1 MDKAWVDILV
11 KIAVEVV
18 DIIANMLKDDKEG
31 KKDDGNPTSMQC
43 CGLGGR
49 RSLMFA

>member
-1 MDKAWVDILV
+1 MDKAWIDLIV

-31 KKDDGNPTSMQC
+31 KIDDGKGTSKE
-43 CGLGGR
+43 G
-49 RSLMFA
+49 SKS

>member
-31 KKDDGNPTSMQC
+31 KKDDGKGTAKEGSK
-43 CGLGGR
+43 
-49 RSLMFA
+49 S

>member
-31 KKDDGNPTSMQC
+31 KKDEPKGTSKKK
-43 CGLGGR
+43 
-49 RSLMFA
+49 

>member
-1 MDKAWVDILV
+1 VDILV

-31 KKDDGNPTSMQC
+31 KKDDGKGTAKE
-43 CGLGGR
+43 GGK
-49 RSLMFA
+49 S

>member
-31 KKDDGNPTSMQC
+31 KKDDGKGTAKE
-43 CGLGGR
+43 GGK
-49 RSLMFA
+49 S

>member
-1 MDKAWVDILV
+1 MDKAWIDLIV

-31 KKDDGNPTSMQC
+31 KKDDSKGTSKE
-43 CGLGGR
+43 G
-49 RSLMFA
+49 SKS

>member
-1 MDKAWVDILV
+1 MSKVWVDILV

-31 KKDDGNPTSMQC
+31 KKDDGKGTSKK
-43 CGLGGR
+43 G
-49 RSLMFA
+49 SKS

>member
-1 MDKAWVDILV
+1 MDKAWVDIIV

-31 KKDDGNPTSMQC
+31 KKDDGKGTSKE
-43 CGLGGR
+43 G
-49 RSLMFA
+49 SKS